1 MRATCTERTLEWRAI
16 NRSYAKSDL
25 TIDVQRSGRNLV
37 DLKTKVNPVRRGW
50 RNPAWPSSCV
60 APAGMSTSQT
70 FRTNGMATHTYTHRL
85 GGRAVNIYFVHHAEV
100 IMLRAQDGVLF
111 PR

>member
-1 MRATCTERTLEWRAI
+1 M
-16 NRSYAKSDL
+16 
-25 TIDVQRSGRNLV
+25 
-37 DLKTKVNPVRRGW
+37 
-50 RNPAWPSSCV
+50 

-100 IMLRAQDGVLF
+100 ILLRTQDGVLF
-111 PR
+111 PCYMYSKFAAHDHGHKIFFMAEERGCS